1 MNEKTGGFDP
11 NGTWAQPDY
20 PRSPLEGSFVGV
32 MRLKLEA
39 RGLQLI
45 PQGSRCIRRF
55 DVHELIITE
64 ERTGP
69 SGRADKV
76 AYLGFVEF
84 ARGGVM
90 LTGDEVRIGDA
101 LVGTIA
107 GYDETH
113 MPNHL
118 NIVLT
123 GSAWTSGVERGI
135 ALGQAVRFD
144 PVFDRARRA

>member
-1 MNEKTGGFDP
+1 MGGKSRAFDP
-11 NGTWAQPDY
+11 SHTWAQPDY
-20 PRSPLEGSFVGV
+20 PRSGLEGAFVGV

-45 PQGSRCIRRF
+45 PQGSRCIRRY
-55 DVHELIITE
+55 DVHELIVTE
-64 ERTGP
+64 EKTGP
-69 SGRADKV
+69 SGRADRV

-84 ARGGVM
+84 ATGGVM
-90 LTGDEVRIGDA
+90 LTGDEVRVGGT

-123 GSAWTSGVERGI
+123 GSPATSGVERGI
-135 ALGQAVRFD
+135 ALGERVQIV
-144 PVFDRARRA
+144 PVFARG

>member
-1 MNEKTGGFDP
+1 MEKSGTFDP
-11 NGTWAQPDY
+11 NGTWARPDY
-20 PRSPLEGSFVGV
+20 PRSPLAGSFVGV
-32 MRLKLEA
+32 MRLKLDS

-45 PQGSRCIRRF
+45 PQGSRAIRRW
-55 DVHELIITE
+55 DIHELILTE
-64 ERTGP
+64 EKTGP
-69 SGRADKV
+69 GGRADRV

-84 ARGGVM
+84 SQGGV
-90 LTGDEVRIGDA
+90 LLNGDEVRIGGT

-123 GSAWTSGVERGI
+123 GASATSGVERGI
-135 ALGQAVRFD
+135 ALGAAVTFT
-144 PVFDRARRA
+144 PVFER

>member
-1 MNEKTGGFDP
+1 METGGTFDP
-11 NGTWAQPDY
+11 NGTWARPDY
-20 PRSPLEGSFVGV
+20 PRSGLTGTFVGV
-32 MRLKLEA
+32 MRLKLDS

-45 PQGSRCIRRF
+45 PQGSRCIRRW
-55 DVHELIITE
+55 DVHELILTE
-64 ERTGP
+64 EKARPG
-69 SGRADKV
+69 GRADRV

-84 ARGGVM
+84 SQGGV
-90 LTGDEVRIGDA
+90 LLIGDEVRVGDI

-123 GSAWTSGVERGI
+123 GAAATSGVERGI
-135 ALGQAVRFD
+135 ALGQSVTFIPIFGR
-144 PVFDRARRA
+144 

>member
-1 MNEKTGGFDP
+1 MEKSGTFDP
-11 NGTWAQPDY
+11 NGAWARPDY
-20 PRSPLEGSFVGV
+20 PRSPLAGSFVGV
-32 MRLKLEA
+32 MRLKLDS

-45 PQGSRCIRRF
+45 PQGSRAIRRW
-55 DVHELIITE
+55 DIHELILTGE
-64 ERTGP
+64 KTGP
-69 SGRADKV
+69 GGRADRV

-84 ARGGVM
+84 SQGGVL
-90 LTGDEVRIGDA
+90 LTGDEVRIDGT

-123 GSAWTSGVERGI
+123 GKPVTSGVERGV
-135 ALGQAVRFD
+135 ALGQAVTFS
-144 PVFDRARRA
+144 PIFGC

>member
-1 MNEKTGGFDP
+1 
-11 NGTWAQPDY
+11 
-20 PRSPLEGSFVGV
+20 

-55 DVHELIITE
+55 DVHELIVTE
-64 ERTGP
+64 EKTGP

-84 ARGGVM
+84 AKGGVM
-90 LTGDEVRIGDA
+90 LTGDEVRIGGA
-101 LVGTIA
+101 LVGTVA

-123 GSAWTSGVERGI
+123 GASGASGVERGI
-135 ALGQAVRFD
+135 ALGQRVEFV
-144 PVFDRARRA
+144 PVFGRS

>member
-1 MNEKTGGFDP
+1 MSDKTAAFNP
-11 NGTWAQPDY
+11 SHTWAQPDY
-20 PRSPLEGSFVGV
+20 PRAGLEGTFVGV

-55 DVHELIITE
+55 DVHELIVTE
-64 ERTGP
+64 EKTGP

-84 ARGGVM
+84 AKGGVM
-90 LTGDEVRIGDA
+90 LTGDEVRIGGA

-123 GSAWTSGVERGI
+123 GASGASGVERGI
-135 ALGQAVRFD
+135 ALGQRVEFV
-144 PVFDRARRA
+144 PVFGRG

>member
-1 MNEKTGGFDP
+1 MNDQRGGFDP

-20 PRSPLEGSFVGV
+20 PRSGLEGVFVGV

-64 ERTGP
+64 EKTGP

-90 LTGDEVRIGDA
+90 LSGDEVRIGGD

-118 NIVLT
+118 NIVLA
-123 GSAWTSGVERGI
+123 GSPATSGVERGI
-135 ALGQAVRFD
+135 ALGQRVEFV
-144 PVFDRARRA
+144 PVFGRAKG

>member
-1 MNEKTGGFDP
+1 MTDTTAAFNP
-11 NGTWAQPDY
+11 SHTWAQPDY
-20 PRSPLEGSFVGV
+20 PRSPLEGIFVGV
-32 MRLKLEA
+32 MRLKLDA

-45 PQGSRCIRRF
+45 PQGSRCIRRH

-64 ERTGP
+64 EKTEPG
-69 SGRADKV
+69 GRADRV

-90 LTGDEVRIGDA
+90 LTGDEVRVGET

-123 GSAWTSGVERGI
+123 GAATTSGVERGI
-135 ALGQAVRFD
+135 ALGQAVRFI
-144 PVFDRARRA
+144 PVIGRS